1 MLSRANKYICLL
13 LQPTDATESY
23 SYLEMEKSFKLVK
36 PSAWKGRT
44 TEPTTEPPTKPPTEP
59 PATDDPLDT
68 FDFVEE
74 LRNLEYCTIYNITV
88 KSEGFN
94 ATFGA
99 SQTLFTIDKTG
110 QPPEIDGPEE
120 VSIYEVDTTSV
131 VVSWYRP
138 VNNHRCIHHYEVI
151 WENGI

>member
-1 MLSRANKYICLL
+1 MQEKISTT
-13 LQPTDATESY
+13 QTESPTEPQTLPTTEPEPTTE
-23 SYLEMEKSFKLVK
+23 SSTK
-36 PSAWKGRT
+36 PT
-44 TEPTTEPPTKPPTEP
+44 TEPTTEPSTEPTTEPPTEP

-94 ATFGA
+94 DTFGA
-99 SQTLFTIDKTG
+99 SQTLFTIGKTG

-131 VVSWYRP
+131 VVS
-138 VNNHRCIHHYEVI
+138 
-151 WENGI
+151 